1 MDKPL
6 SLSKARVA
14 KVRGRVNKNLPPTAN
29 KIAKNINPKI
39 IKILSPLDIFFEERL
54 LMNLNRK

>member
-29 KIAKNINPKI
+29 KIAKANNPNIIRNLRPFEI
-39 IKILSPLDIFFEERL
+39 FLDDTFVIKRS
-54 LMNLNRK
+54 KK